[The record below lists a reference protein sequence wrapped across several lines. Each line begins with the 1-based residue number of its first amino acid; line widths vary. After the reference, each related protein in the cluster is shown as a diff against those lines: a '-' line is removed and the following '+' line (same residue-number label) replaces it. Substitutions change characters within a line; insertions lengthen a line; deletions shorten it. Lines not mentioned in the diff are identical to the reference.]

1 MRDEDHRN
9 VLLRSIQS
17 SVMIQWIYTL
27 DETTRRTLMSAKP
40 AARLSD
46 PTSCPVPGHGTP
58 AIQSGS
64 PDVLINGLPA
74 ARLGDTTGCGQTI
87 SGAYSTTVFINGK
100 NAVTLGSTL
109 SHGGV
114 IIGGSGDVLIGD
126 TVVAAPFITSSLLA
140 TDKWISFQIPAVE
153 RYSGWRCVAHFDD
166 GSRLDGICDSDN
178 RVAFSNPS
186 GSICTRVEI
195 PVPDVGEQPSVT
207 DKLLSI
213 ITGSSQG

>member
-1 MRDEDHRN
+1 
-9 VLLRSIQS
+9 
-17 SVMIQWIYTL
+17 
-27 DETTRRTLMSAKP
+27 MSAKP

-74 ARLGDTTGCGQTI
+74 ARLGDTAGCGQTI

-126 TVVAAPFITSSLLA
+126 TVVAAPFITPSLLA
-140 TDKWISFQIPAVE
+140 TDKWISFQIPA
-153 RYSGWRCVAHFDD
+153 A
-166 GSRLDGICDSDN
+166 
-178 RVAFSNPS
+178 
-186 GSICTRVEI
+186 
-195 PVPDVGEQPSVT
+195 SVT
-207 DKLLSI
+207 AAGGASRTSMMDRGSTASSTATTGWPSAIRRDRSAPASRFPFRMWASSAPLRTSCSPLSR
-213 ITGSSQG
+213 GVVKDEQS